1 MRPWI
6 MESEEWR
13 VDNGEWI
20 VESGKWRVESGLI
33 DRGTGAVVTVTNSGH
48 IIVALLYFF

>member
-1 MRPWI
+1 M
-6 MESEEWR
+6 
-13 VDNGEWI
+13 DNGEWI
-20 VESGKWRVESGLI
+20 VESGKWRMESGKWRVESGLI